1 MNNFETVRDMLSEEL
16 GIAPEKIALESK
28 LVEDLGADSISMM
41 VIVTAIQ
48 DKYNIEIHDEAVK
61 NTKTV
66 ADMVDFLDKN
76 A

>member
-48 DKYNIEIHDEAVK
+48 DKYNIEIPDEAVK
-61 NTKTV
+61 TTKTV

>member
-1 MNNFETVRDMLSEEL
+1 MSNFETVRDMLSEEL

-48 DKYNIEIHDEAVK
+48 DKYNIEIPDEAVK

>member
-48 DKYNIEIHDEAVK
+48 DKYNIEIPDEAVK

>member
-41 VIVTAIQ
+41 VVVTAIQ
-48 DKYNIEIHDEAVK
+48 DKYNIEIPDEAVK

>member
-1 MNNFETVRDMLSEEL
+1 MNNFETIRDMLSEEL
-16 GIAPEKIALESK
+16 GIAPEKITLESK

-48 DKYNIEIHDEAVK
+48 DKYDIEIPDEAVK

-66 ADMVDFLDKN
+66 ADVVDFLDKN